1 MSKGSSLYTQENRL
15 IAIES
20 PLGAD
25 VLLLAGLRGVE
36 GISTLFNFELEL
48 LSENHGIHF
57 ADIVGEKVTLSIYL
71 ADGSQRYFNGIISR
85 FCHGRG
91 GGETGTDTRFSSY
104 NATMVPWFWLLTR
117 TADSRI
123 FQNKNIPD
131 IIEQVFSDQGF
142 SDYSLRLHGSY
153 EPREYVVQYR
163 ETDFNFIS
171 RLMEEEGIH
180 YFFEHEKVKHVLVL
194 ADSPAENKPCPRQE
208 EARYE
213 ISGSGNE
220 QEDVLTQLEV
230 MQQIRS
236 GKYSLNDFNFK
247 TPGTDLVVS
256 VNSRVKL
263 GPGEREIYDYP
274 GEYARRN
281 EGDRLANIRLEE
293 EEARITTIRGDSRC
307 RSFTSGCRFRLQ
319 DYFRDDMNQ
328 KEFLLTRIIH
338 EVKLRDSFEG
348 SGAAGSKTGMQ
359 AYTNTFEC
367 IPHEVPFRPRRQT
380 VKPVVEGVQT
390 AIVVGPS
397 GEEIYTDEFG
407 RVKVQFHWDREG
419 KKDENSSCWIRVS
432 QLWAGAGWGAM
443 WIPRL
448 GHEVIIDFVEG
459 DPDRPIITGRVYHGS
474 NMPPYKLPDEM
485 TKSTIKSDS
494 SKGGGGSNELRFEDK
509 KGGEEIFLH
518 GQKDW
523 NIVIENNKTQSVGV
537 NESLSVGNNRTK
549 TVGVDQSE
557 TIGKNKTIAVGID
570 HTEMIGANKT
580 MTVGA
585 NHTENIGANMTLT
598 VGSNQTET
606 IAINC
611 AETIGVAKELTI
623 GAAYQV
629 TVGAA
634 MNETVG
640 AAKAVEVGASSTLLV
655 GKDMSVKV
663 AKNSSHNAKKITIEA
678 DDEIT
683 IKTGKAMI
691 NMKKNGD
698 IVISGKKITIKGSGD
713 VVIKGSKILEN

>member
-1 MSKGSSLYTQENRL
+1 MSNGSFVYTQENRL

-25 VLLLAGLRGVE
+25 VLLLTGFRGVE
-36 GISTLFNFELEL
+36 GISSLFSFELEL
-48 LSENHGIHF
+48 LSERYNINF
-57 ADIVGEKVTLSIYL
+57 TDIVGENVTVSIYL
-71 ADGSQRYFNGIISR
+71 ADGSQRYFNGIICR

-104 NATMVPWFWLLTR
+104 TATMVPWFWLLTR

-153 EPREYVVQYR
+153 EPREYAVQYR

-180 YFFEHEKVKHVLVL
+180 YFFEHERGKHVLVL
-194 ADSPAENKPCPRQE
+194 ADSPVDNKPCPQQE

-213 ISGSGNE
+213 ISSSGLE
-220 QEDVLTQLEV
+220 QEDVLTHLEV
-230 MQQIRS
+230 MKEIRA
-236 GKYSLNDFNFK
+236 GKYCMRDFNFK
-247 TPGTDLVVS
+247 TPGTNLEVS
-256 VNSRVKL
+256 VNSKL
-263 GPGEREIYDYP
+263 QMGPGEREIYDYP
-274 GEYARRN
+274 GEYYMRN
-281 EGDRLANIRLEE
+281 AGDRLANVRMEE
-293 EEARITTIRGDSRC
+293 EEAQITTIRGSSRC
-307 RSFTSGCRFRLQ
+307 RSFTSGFRFRLY

-338 EVKLRDSFEG
+338 DVNQQG
-348 SGAAGSKTGMQ
+348 SYKGATAGDQSGMP
-359 AYTNTFEC
+359 AYANTFEC
-367 IPHEVPFRPRRQT
+367 IPHEIPFRPLRLT
-380 VKPVVEGVQT
+380 AKPVVEGVQT

-397 GEEIYTDEFG
+397 GEEIYTDEYG

-419 KKDENSSCWIRVS
+419 KNDENSSCWIRVS

-443 WIPRL
+443 WIPRI
-448 GHEVIIDFVEG
+448 GHEVIVDFVEG

-474 NMPPYKLPDEM
+474 NMPPYKLPADK
-485 TKSTIKSDS
+485 TKSTFKSDS
-494 SKGGGGSNELRFEDK
+494 SKGGGGSNEFRFEDK

-537 NESLSVGNNRTK
+537 DESLSVGNNRTK

-557 TIGKNKTIAVGID
+557 TIGNNKTIKVGTNHD
-570 HTEMIGANKT
+570 ELIGANKT
-580 MTVGA
+580 IMVGA
-585 NHTENIGANMTLT
+585 NHTETIASNMTLT
-598 VGSNQTET
+598 VGKNQTET

-640 AAKAVEVGASSTLLV
+640 AAKAVEVGASNTLLV

-691 NMKKNGD
+691 NMKKSGD
-698 IVISGKKITIKGSGD
+698 ILIKGKKITIKGSGD

>member
-1 MSKGSSLYTQENRL
+1 
-15 IAIES
+15 
-20 PLGAD
+20 
-25 VLLLAGLRGVE
+25 
-36 GISTLFNFELEL
+36 
-48 LSENHGIHF
+48 
-57 ADIVGEKVTLSIYL
+57 
-71 ADGSQRYFNGIISR
+71 
-85 FCHGRG
+85 
-91 GGETGTDTRFSSY
+91 
-104 NATMVPWFWLLTR
+104 
-117 TADSRI
+117 
-123 FQNKNIPD
+123 
-131 IIEQVFSDQGF
+131 
-142 SDYSLRLHGSY
+142 
-153 EPREYVVQYR
+153 
-163 ETDFNFIS
+163 
-171 RLMEEEGIH
+171 MEEEGIH
-180 YFFEHEKVKHVLVL
+180 YFFEHARDKHILVL
-194 ADSPAENKPCPRQE
+194 ADSPVDNKPCPQQE
-208 EARYE
+208 DARYE
-213 ISGSGNE
+213 ISGSGVE

-230 MQQIRS
+230 MKEIRV
-236 GKYSLNDFNFK
+236 GKYCMRDFNFK
-247 TPGTDLVVS
+247 TPGTDLEVS
-256 VNSRVKL
+256 VNSRLPL

-274 GEYARRN
+274 GEYAKRN
-281 EGDRLANIRLEE
+281 DGDRLANIRMEE
-293 EEARITTIRGDSRC
+293 EEAQTTTIRGSSRC
-307 RSFTSGCRFRLQ
+307 RSFTSGYRFRLQ
-319 DYFRDDMNQ
+319 DYFRNDMNQ
-328 KEFLLTRIIH
+328 KEFLLTRIVH
-338 EVKLRDSFEG
+338 EVKQQGSFAG
-348 SGAAGSKTGMQ
+348 SGTAADQTGKQ
-359 AYTNTFEC
+359 AYANTFEC
-367 IPHEVPFRPRRQT
+367 IPHEVPFRPLRLT
-380 VKPVVEGVQT
+380 AKPVVEGVQT

-443 WIPRL
+443 WIPRI

-474 NMPPYKLPDEM
+474 NMPPYKLPAEK

-494 SKGGGGSNELRFEDK
+494 SKGGGGSNEFRFEDK
-509 KGGEEIFLH
+509 KGEEEIFLH

-537 NESLSVGNNRTK
+537 DESLSVGNNRTK

-557 TIGKNKTIAVGID
+557 TIGNNKAIKVGVN
-570 HTEMIGANKT
+570 HNEVIGANKT

-585 NHTENIGANMTLT
+585 NHTETIGANMTLT

-640 AAKAVEVGASSTLLV
+640 AAKAVEVGASKSVLV

-663 AKNSSHNAKKITIEA
+663 AKNSSHSAKKILIEA

-691 NMKKNGD
+691 KMKKSGD
-698 IVISGKKITIKGSGD
+698 ILIQGKKITIKGSGD

>member
-1 MSKGSSLYTQENRL
+1 MSKGSSFYTQENRL
-15 IAIES
+15 VAIES

-36 GISTLFNFELEL
+36 GISTLFSFELEL
-48 LSENHGIHF
+48 LSEDHNISF
-57 ADIVGEKVTLSIYL
+57 ADIVGENVTVSIFL
-71 ADGSQRYFNGIISR
+71 ADGSQRSINGIISR
-85 FCHGRG
+85 FSHGRG
-91 GGETGTDTRFSSY
+91 GGESGTDTRFSSY

-123 FQNKNIPD
+123 FQNKNVPD

-153 EPREYVVQYR
+153 EPREYAVQYR
-163 ETDFNFIS
+163 ETDFNFIA

-180 YFFEHEKVKHVLVL
+180 YFFEHERGKHVLVL
-194 ADSPAENKPCPRQE
+194 ADSPVENKPCPLQE

-213 ISGSGNE
+213 ITGSGLE
-220 QEDVLTQLEV
+220 QEDVLTHLEV
-230 MQQIRS
+230 MKEIRA
-236 GKYSLNDFNFK
+236 GKYCLRDFNFK
-247 TPGTDLVVS
+247 TPGTDLEVS
-256 VNSRVKL
+256 VNSRLQL
-263 GPGEREIYDYP
+263 GPGEREIYDFP
-274 GEYARRN
+274 GEYSMRN
-281 EGDRLANIRLEE
+281 TGDRLANIRMEE
-293 EEARITTIRGDSRC
+293 EEAQITTIRGGSRC
-307 RSFTSGCRFRLQ
+307 RSFTSGYRFRLQ
-319 DYFRDDMNQ
+319 DYFRDEMNR
-328 KEFLLTRIIH
+328 KEFLLTRIVH
-338 EVKLRDSFEG
+338 EVKQQG
-348 SGAAGSKTGMQ
+348 SYQGSTAGTQTGMQ
-359 AYTNTFEC
+359 AYANTFDC
-367 IPHEVPFRPRRQT
+367 IPHDVPFRPLRLT

-419 KKDENSSCWIRVS
+419 ERDENSSCWIRVS

-443 WIPRL
+443 WIPRI
-448 GHEVIIDFVEG
+448 GHEVIVDFVEG

-474 NMPPYKLPDEM
+474 NMPPYKLPADK

-494 SKGGGGSNELRFEDK
+494 SKGGGGSNEFRFEDR

-523 NIVIENNKTQSVGV
+523 NIVIENNKSQSVGV
-537 NESLSVGNNRTK
+537 DESLSVGNNRTK

-557 TIGKNKTIAVGID
+557 TIGKNKTIAVGVD

-585 NHTENIGANMTLT
+585 NHTEAIGANMTLT

-640 AAKAVEVGASSTLLV
+640 AAKAVEVGASKSVLV
-655 GKDMSVKV
+655 GRDMSVKV
-663 AKNSSHNAKKITIEA
+663 AKNSSHSAKKILIEA

-683 IKTGKAMI
+683 IKTGKAVI
-691 NMKKNGD
+691 NMKKSGD
-698 IVISGKKITIKGSGD
+698 ILIQGKKITIKGSGNII
-713 VVIKGSKILEN
+713 VKGSKIVEN

>member
-1 MSKGSSLYTQENRL
+1 MSKGSSFYTQENRL
-15 IAIES
+15 VAIES

-36 GISTLFNFELEL
+36 GISTLFSFELEL
-48 LSENHGIHF
+48 LSEDHNISF
-57 ADIVGEKVTLSIYL
+57 ADIVGENVTVSIFL
-71 ADGSQRYFNGIISR
+71 ADGSQRSINGIISR
-85 FCHGRG
+85 FSHGRG
-91 GGETGTDTRFSSY
+91 GGESGTDTRFSSY

-123 FQNKNIPD
+123 FQNKNVPD

-153 EPREYVVQYR
+153 EPREYAVQYR
-163 ETDFNFIS
+163 ETDFNFIA

-180 YFFEHEKVKHVLVL
+180 YFFEHERGKHVLVL
-194 ADSPAENKPCPRQE
+194 ADSPVENKPCPLQE

-213 ISGSGNE
+213 ITGSGLE
-220 QEDVLTQLEV
+220 QEDVLTHLEV
-230 MQQIRS
+230 MKEIRA
-236 GKYSLNDFNFK
+236 GKYCLRDFNFK
-247 TPGTDLVVS
+247 TPGTDLEVS
-256 VNSRVKL
+256 VNSRLQL
-263 GPGEREIYDYP
+263 GPGEREIYDFP
-274 GEYARRN
+274 GEYSMRN
-281 EGDRLANIRLEE
+281 TGDRLANIRMEE
-293 EEARITTIRGDSRC
+293 EEAQITTIRGGSRC
-307 RSFTSGCRFRLQ
+307 RSFTSGYRFRLQ
-319 DYFRDDMNQ
+319 DYFRDEMNR
-328 KEFLLTRIIH
+328 KEFLLTRIVH
-338 EVKLRDSFEG
+338 EVKQQG
-348 SGAAGSKTGMQ
+348 SYQGSTAGMQTGMQ
-359 AYTNTFEC
+359 AYTNTFDC
-367 IPHEVPFRPRRQT
+367 IPHDVPFRPLRLT

-397 GEEIYTDEFG
+397 GEEIYTDEYG

-419 KKDENSSCWIRVS
+419 ERDENSSCWIRVS

-443 WIPRL
+443 WIPRI
-448 GHEVIIDFVEG
+448 GHEVIVDFVEG

-474 NMPPYKLPDEM
+474 NMPPYKLPADK

-494 SKGGGGSNELRFEDK
+494 SKGGGGSNEFRFEDR

-523 NIVIENNKTQSVGV
+523 NIVIENNKSQSVGV
-537 NESLSVGNNRTK
+537 DESLSVGNNRTK

-557 TIGKNKTIAVGID
+557 TIGKNKTIAVGVD

-585 NHTENIGANMTLT
+585 NHTEAIGANMTLT

-640 AAKAVEVGASSTLLV
+640 AAKAVEVGASKSVLV
-655 GKDMSVKV
+655 GRDMSVKV
-663 AKNSSHNAKKITIEA
+663 AKNSSHSAKKILIEA

-683 IKTGKAMI
+683 IKTGKAVI
-691 NMKKNGD
+691 NMKKSGD
-698 IVISGKKITIKGSGD
+698 ILIQGKKITIKGSGNII
-713 VVIKGSKILEN
+713 VKGSKIVEN